1 MVNNIEHFVELVIKR
16 ADLITKLIVILFIGS
31 IFANYLYDNYYVN
44 ILGIQFLFP
53 QIVQTLLQRI
63 EFLLYWIIPFVYFIP
78 IGLFLLLI
86 IGFIIEEILKYIERK
101 YAISCVSKKDWWQ
114 FLSNQS
120 LNLIFSITLVSF
132 YIGGLYYIIATFN
145 QIGSLISI
153 ENYTLSFN
161 NLNPIKDLIPF
172 SSYLINV
179 THKEWIE
186 LSFDINSTIVLG
198 LCIYWC
204 YINPYLTV
212 QEEWIS
218 FKAKIKKGVNED

>member
-1 MVNNIEHFVELVIKR
+1 M
-16 ADLITKLIVILFIGS
+16 
-31 IFANYLYDNYYVN
+31 
-44 ILGIQFLFP
+44 
-53 QIVQTLLQRI
+53 QTLLQRI

-145 QIGSLISI
+145 HIGSLISI

-186 LSFDINSTIVLG
+186 VSFDINSTIVLG

>member
-1 MVNNIEHFVELVIKR
+1 MVNYIEHFVELVINR

-145 QIGSLISI
+145 HIGSLISI

>member
-31 IFANYLYDNYYVN
+31 IFAHYLYDNYYVN

-145 QIGSLISI
+145 HIGSLISI

>member
-16 ADLITKLIVILFIGS
+16 TDLITKLIVILFIGS

-145 QIGSLISI
+145 HIGSLISI
-153 ENYTLSFN
+153 ENYTSSFN

-186 LSFDINSTIVLG
+186 LSFGINSTIVLG
-198 LCIYWC
+198 LCIYCC

>member
-132 YIGGLYYIIATFN
+132 YIGGLYYIIATFDH
-145 QIGSLISI
+145 IGSLISI

>member
-16 ADLITKLIVILFIGS
+16 TDLITKLIVILFIGS

-78 IGLFLLLI
+78 IGLFLLLM

-145 QIGSLISI
+145 HIGSLISI
-153 ENYTLSFN
+153 ENYTSSFN

>member
-16 ADLITKLIVILFIGS
+16 TDLITKLIVILFIGS

-145 QIGSLISI
+145 HIGSLISI
-153 ENYTLSFN
+153 EN
-161 NLNPIKDLIPF
+161 
-172 SSYLINV
+172 
-179 THKEWIE
+179 
-186 LSFDINSTIVLG
+186 
-198 LCIYWC
+198 
-204 YINPYLTV
+204 
-212 QEEWIS
+212 
-218 FKAKIKKGVNED
+218 

>member
-101 YAISCVSKKDWWQ
+101 CVSKKDWWQ

-145 QIGSLISI
+145 HIGSLISI

>member
-1 MVNNIEHFVELVIKR
+1 MYIVKIVHSYI
-16 ADLITKLIVILFIGS
+16 DIYTKLIVILFIGS
-31 IFANYLYDNYYVN
+31 TFANYLYDNYYVN
-44 ILGIQFLFP
+44 ILEIQFLFP

-78 IGLFLLLI
+78 IGLFLLVV
-86 IGFIIEEILKYIERK
+86 IGFIMEDILKYIERK
-101 YAISCVSKKDWWQ
+101 YAISFVSKKDWCY

-120 LNLIFSITLVSF
+120 LGLIFSITLVSF
-132 YIGGLYYIIATFN
+132 YIGGMYYILATFN
-145 QIGSLISI
+145 HIGSLISI
-153 ENYTLSFN
+153 ENYTSSFN
-161 NLNPIKDLIPF
+161 NLNPIKDWIPF

-186 LSFDINSTIVLG
+186 LSFGINSTIVLG

-218 FKAKIKKGVNED
+218 FKARIKKRS

>member
-132 YIGGLYYIIATFN
+132 YIGWLYYIIATFN